1 MCSRPEDTEE
11 MVLDRDD
18 VIERVERGEEKV
30 WERRD
35 SRHKMERRA
44 EALSLERLGWA
55 GWLSESSASSPPYHP
70 GP

>member
-1 MCSRPEDTEE
+1 M
-11 MVLDRDD
+11 DRDD
-18 VIERVERGEEKV
+18 VIERVERGGRKGLGK
-30 WERRD
+30 RD
-35 SRHKMERRA
+35 SRPKMERRT